1 MSGAQEFYAQEIT
14 ELENIERVLTKEVEQ
29 LQTQLNEAGTALVGT
44 QWALRRARAKLAA
57 ANKLPPAPDTPADG
71 ELLGED

>member
-29 LQTQLNEAGTALVGT
+29 LQTRLNEAGTALVGA
-44 QWALRRARAKLAA
+44 QWALRWARAKLAA
-57 ANKLPPAPDTPADG
+57 ANKLPAPDAPADG
-71 ELLGED
+71 PLDEE